1 MHAAAHTG
9 YHHKD
14 DNGRDGQPDGGS
26 APGSGSDPHGPDT
39 KTTPAATAGESP
51 ACTAEQVRAAL
62 GNALESPEFRS
73 APQLRS
79 FLDFVVCAALEER
92 REKIKGYTIAVEA
105 LGRPQDF
112 NPVTDPIVRVEAARL
127 RRRLARYY
135 SGSGARERVRIIIP
149 KGSYAPEFEPGPHAD
164 RGGQSPSAVTAEV
177 TTPASNETAGT
188 AGNSGHAAAT
198 DASDGPLSN
207 PGGADA
213 EATPV
218 HTYKV
223 TQPLSGHATQPLFAK
238 RISLALAIA
247 LALACFLAGLLT
259 GSL

>member
-9 YHHKD
+9 FHHKD
-14 DNGRDGQPDGGS
+14 DDGRDDRPDSGS
-26 APGSGSDPHGPDT
+26 APGSGGNPGGEDPR
-39 KTTPAATAGESP
+39 TTPAATAGESP

-135 SGSGARERVRIIIP
+135 SGSGARAHVRIIIP
-149 KGSYAPEFEPGPHAD
+149 KGSYAPEFEPGPHAE
-164 RGGQSPSAVTAEV
+164 RGDQPSSAVTTEV
-177 TTPASNETAGT
+177 VAPASDESAGA
-188 AGNSGHAAAT
+188 AGNSDRPAAT
-198 DASDGPLSN
+198 DVSGAHLASPDGGN
-207 PGGADA
+207 A
-213 EATPV
+213 EASPLR
-218 HTYKV
+218 TYKV
-223 TQPLSGHATQPLFAK
+223 VQPLSGHSTQPLFAK
-238 RISLALAIA
+238 RISLALALM
-247 LALACFLAGLLT
+247 LALACFLAGVLT